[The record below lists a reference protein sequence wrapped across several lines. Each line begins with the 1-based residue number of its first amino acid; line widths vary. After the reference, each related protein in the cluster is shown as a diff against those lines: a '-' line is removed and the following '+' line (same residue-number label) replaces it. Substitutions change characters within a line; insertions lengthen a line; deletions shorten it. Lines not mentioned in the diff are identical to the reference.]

1 MMKRRWGI
9 VTALCLVLMLVA
21 CGTVSDKNAEQYNA
35 FMAKAE
41 VIEDYS
47 KENYETAELQSV
59 LNEESYQV
67 YLKWDALLN
76 EVYQFLKIDMD
87 AEAFAALEAEELA
100 WIKMKESAVEAA
112 GDAWKGGS
120 AEPMARNAEGIKYTR
135 ERCYYLISLVKPRG
149 LK

>member
-9 VTALCLVLMLVA
+9 VTAFCLVLMLVA

-41 VIEDYS
+41 AIEDYS

-76 EVYQFLKIDMD
+76 EVYQFL
-87 AEAFAALEAEELA
+87 AV
-100 WIKMKESAVEAA
+100 WILQYMPDYIGTA
-112 GDAWKGGS
+112 
-120 AEPMARNAEGIKYTR
+120 IH
-135 ERCYYLISLVKPRG
+135 
-149 LK
+149 